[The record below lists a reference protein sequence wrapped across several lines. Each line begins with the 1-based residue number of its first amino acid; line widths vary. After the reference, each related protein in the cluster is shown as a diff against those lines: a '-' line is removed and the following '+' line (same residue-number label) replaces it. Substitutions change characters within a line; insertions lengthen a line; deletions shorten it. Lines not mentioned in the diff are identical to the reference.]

1 MEDNYNET
9 SSLGVFGD
17 MLVLP
22 ESLIPEKKQ
31 LKDIYGKKYGGNEV
45 FELDKLSKENAELQL
60 PKGNFSKGFGE
71 ITH

>member
-1 MEDNYNET
+1 MEDNYYET
-9 SSLGVFGD
+9 SSQGVSGE

-22 ESLIPEKKQ
+22 ESLIPEKKN

-45 FELDKLSKENAELQL
+45 FELDKMNKENAELKL
-60 PKGNFSKGFGE
+60 PNVKFSKGFGE